1 MPWWVWALSLALGCA
16 AIGFAV
22 YWAIGSGALW
32 EGLARAAKRGAVA
45 LWKLLAPKLLKPA
58 SPEELA
64 RRKAIRDRG
73 GDDSPSGRPFHRQ
86 KGE

>member
-1 MPWWVWALSLALGCA
+1 MPWWVWTLSIALGCA
-16 AIGFAV
+16 ALGFAV

-32 EGLARAAKRGAVA
+32 EGIARAAKRGAGA

-64 RRKAIRDRG
+64 RRKRLRDMG
-73 GDDSPSGRPFHRQ
+73 KEDTTKRPFGR
-86 KGE
+86 EDED